1 MQVRRRRVVLLLERE
16 GRIGLDQGIRELE
29 AAAREHRE
37 VVAGTELI
45 FRHQHPS
52 PPPPQLLH
60 GHQADPQLEPEAG
73 AGEAPGAA
81 ERIRDHAAH
90 PRRDE
95 HGRAIAAERVRE
107 VQLAGHVQHRGDAGG
122 PHQVDILVAPGAR
135 RLRRA
140 LDVGQ
145 HHDPVVR
152 GRDVARRIGDL
163 GKLGER
169 FEPGIEG
176 QRVGPVCGSFSR
188 CHGLSPN
195 AGQRDRDAPSCHHT
209 CRALQ
214 QMRVGARLARPAP
227 PPPTGPAVAKRVVG
241 AKCLKRRHSL
251 GSFGYLGDPSRS
263 APIGPPRHPL
273 CSRAGAATKMRTS
286 ELNRRSIGISWV
298 RSVWD

>member
-16 GRIGLDQGIRELE
+16 GRIGLDQPVRELE

-95 HGRAIAAERVRE
+95 HGRAIAAERVRQ

-135 RLRRA
+135 RLGRA

-176 QRVGPVCGSFSR
+176 QRVGPV
-188 CHGLSPN
+188 
-195 AGQRDRDAPSCHHT
+195 
-209 CRALQ
+209 
-214 QMRVGARLARPAP
+214 
-227 PPPTGPAVAKRVVG
+227 
-241 AKCLKRRHSL
+241 
-251 GSFGYLGDPSRS
+251 
-263 APIGPPRHPL
+263 
-273 CSRAGAATKMRTS
+273 
-286 ELNRRSIGISWV
+286 
-298 RSVWD
+298 